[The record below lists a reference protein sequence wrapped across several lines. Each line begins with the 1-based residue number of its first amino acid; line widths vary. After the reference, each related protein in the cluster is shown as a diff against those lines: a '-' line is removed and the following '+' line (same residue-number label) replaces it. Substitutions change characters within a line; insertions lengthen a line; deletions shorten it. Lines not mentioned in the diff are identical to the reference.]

1 MKIQCPSCDQRLE
14 IPEELAGQTIECPA
28 CNESLDVPA
37 MAVKP
42 PAPIQ
47 KSEPQVAASERPKSS
62 VLKWAAPVAII
73 AIVAVGVI
81 MFSPNDP
88 NDVSSSEPTAV
99 KNDGESKMSAPA
111 PETIPDTKSAK
122 TKPPIPNLPKIS
134 IHEAAYKND
143 INAVKLYIKS
153 GVDLNEI
160 GKGKPWE
167 DSRSFAP
174 GTPFFYAVTGRNK
187 EIIELLL
194 SNGVD
199 VNLKNRN
206 GSSPLELAIILNEPE
221 IVKLL
226 IDGGANVNVINH
238 RGSTPLDY
246 VIENNYKNSHTKI
259 TDLLRKHG
267 AKTGEELKA
276 EGK

>member
-28 CNESLDVPA
+28 CNKSLDVPA
-37 MAVKP
+37 MAVMP

-47 KSEPQVAASERPKSS
+47 QSTPQVAASEQPKSS

-73 AIVAVGVI
+73 MVVAVG
-81 MFSPNDP
+81 MFVFYSNTEVKT
-88 NDVSSSEPTAV
+88 DV
-99 KNDGESKMSAPA
+99 ESKMSAPA

-122 TKPPIPNLPKIS
+122 PKPPIPNLPKIS

-206 GSSPLELAIILNEPE
+206 GSSPLELAIILNKPE

-267 AKTGEELKA
+267 GKTAEELKA

>member
-14 IPEELAGQTIECPA
+14 ISEELAGQTIECPA
-28 CNESLDVPA
+28 CNKSLDVPA
-37 MAVKP
+37 MAVMP

-47 KSEPQVAASERPKSS
+47 QSTPQVAASEQPKSS

-73 AIVAVGVI
+73 MVVAVG
-81 MFSPNDP
+81 MFVFYSNT
-88 NDVSSSEPTAV
+88 EV
-99 KNDGESKMSAPA
+99 KTDGESKMSAPA

-122 TKPPIPNLPKIS
+122 PKPPIPNLPKIS

-174 GTPFFYAVTGRNK
+174 GTPFYYAVIGRNK

-206 GSSPLELAIILNEPE
+206 GSSPLQIPVKLNEPE
-221 IVKLL
+221 IVQLL
-226 IDGGANVNVINH
+226 IDGGANVNVTDY
-238 RGSTPLDY
+238 RGSTPLDSAI
-246 VIENNYKNSHTKI
+246 VNNYTEI
-259 TDLLRKHG
+259 ADVLRKHG
-267 AKTGEELKA
+267 GKTGEELKA